1 MRNKRR
7 YLYLLICLILCT
19 FVLSACSQEEP
30 LNDDAE
36 PLTIEDVWTEEDKFS
51 IWIDSVTEIPVADA
65 EEYAKN
71 DYLPKTLD
79 DTEGKRYYDIS
90 FSYQNINH
98 PGYREHDKV
107 FEGAMCVCPAVFGE
121 DAQGEMV
128 VSSVYCIADDGGWLT
143 TATID
148 GEEVPVTKGI
158 TSSDNHLVVEVDE
171 TAEKLTNLDIVFF
184 VPTPETQSIEN
195 GPLYKRSFL
204 YPLK

>member
-1 MRNKRR
+1 MKNKRMH
-7 YLYLLICLILCT
+7 LCLLICLMLCILT
-19 FVLSACSQEEP
+19 LASCSQKEP
-30 LNDDAE
+30 LNDDTE
-36 PLTIEDVWTEEDKFS
+36 PLSIEDVWTEEDKFS
-51 IWIDSVTEIPVADA
+51 IWIDSVTETTAD
-65 EEYAKN
+65 N
-71 DYLPKTLD
+71 V
-79 DTEGKRYYDIS
+79 EGKRRYDIS

-148 GEEVPVTKGI
+148 GEEVPVTKGV

>member
-1 MRNKRR
+1 MKNKRK
-7 YLYLLICLILCT
+7 YLWLIIGLVLCT
-19 FVLSACSQEEP
+19 LVLSACSQKEP
-30 LNDDAE
+30 LNENIE

-79 DTEGKRYYDIS
+79 NTEGKRYYDIS

-98 PGYREHDKV
+98 PGYREQSKV

-143 TATID
+143 TTTID
-148 GEEVPVTKGI
+148 GQEVPVTKGV

-171 TAEKLTNLDIVFF
+171 TAEALTNLDIVFF
-184 VPTPETQSIEN
+184 VPTPETKSIEN
-195 GPLYKRSFL
+195 GPLYKRSFH